1 MNQYPGVLGRKLGST
16 QIFKA
21 DGNVANVA
29 VVEAAPCMVLG
40 HRTVEKD
47 GYSALVLGFGK
58 RKASRTN
65 KAMAG
70 QFKKAGVDAMQHVK
84 EFRLK
89 AEEVAKYPVGQ
100 AVDLTAV
107 FKEGQIVDVQGKTR
121 GRGFTGVVR
130 RWSFAG
136 GVQTH
141 GTHEYR
147 RHGGS
152 IGTNMTPGRTLPNL
166 KMPGHYGAENWSTL
180 NVKIAKIDVERG
192 LLLIEGGVPGA
203 RNSIVI
209 VRGAVKRNGGKD
221 APKVSQIQGK
231 KGKQQ
236 QG

>member
-29 VVEAAPCMVLG
+29 VVEAAPCMVVG
-40 HRTVEKD
+40 HRTMEKD
-47 GYSALVLGFGK
+47 GYSAVVLGLGK

-70 QFKKAGVDAMQHVK
+70 AFKKAGVEPQQHVK
-84 EFRLK
+84 EFRLA
-89 AEEVAKYPVGQ
+89 AEEVAKYAVGT
-100 AVDLTAV
+100 AIDLTAV
-107 FKEGQIVDVQGKTR
+107 FQEGQIVDVQGKTR

-130 RWSFAG
+130 RWGFAG

-192 LLLIEGGVPGA
+192 LLLIEGGVPGS

-209 VRGAVKRNGGKD
+209 VRGAVKRKGGKD
-221 APKVSQIQGK
+221 IAKNTQVQGK
-231 KGKQQ
+231 KGSNKQ
-236 QG
+236 G